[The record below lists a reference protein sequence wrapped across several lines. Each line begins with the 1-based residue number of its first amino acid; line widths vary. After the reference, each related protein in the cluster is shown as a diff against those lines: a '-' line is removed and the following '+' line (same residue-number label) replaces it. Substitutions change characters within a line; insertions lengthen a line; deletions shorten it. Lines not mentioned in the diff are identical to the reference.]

1 MGILLLGDLYDL
13 AAGNKPIIWMGEV
26 PFEIAQKLR
35 LTHQSVYMNRLGLL
49 HIFDEHPD
57 VIPYEILKVP
67 FDLKNGLWLQERANP
82 NVFIVSREDLEQN
95 KRYMVVLKSYEKG
108 SEMWVSSYHRV
119 HEKQTRSHMNRCN
132 ILRNAL
138 K

>member
-1 MGILLLGDLYDL
+1 MAILGLEDLYDL
-13 AAGNKPIIWMGEV
+13 AAGNKHIIWMGEV
-26 PFEIAQKLR
+26 PFEVAQKLN
-35 LTHQSVYMNRLGLL
+35 LTHQHVYMNRRSLR

-57 VIPYEILKVP
+57 VIPWEILKVP
-67 FDLKNGLWLQERANP
+67 LDLKYGLWLQERENP
-82 NVFIVSREDLEQN
+82 NVFIVSREDPEQN

-119 HEKQTRSHMNRCN
+119 HEKQTRSHLRKCD